1 MKGYWIFIILI
12 ATVLILTSID
22 KTKNLLKNY
31 ISEFLTTIA
40 TIGLAFI
47 GILANSDKLFIYDYT
62 WKDSWPYLLSVFSI
76 IMLISVIISAR
87 ANLSGKTLKTEI
99 EKNRSLEKQI
109 EITKEE
115 YYKLCSSNILTLFPE
130 FYTTGSD
137 RISIYKFNNNNHFIL
152 LGRCSKN
159 ANYNKRTNYEY
170 SHNEGLLG
178 KGWEND
184 NALIT
189 GAPRWSNKNKK
200 AYNDFMK
207 QQCNIN
213 DKRLNKIIM
222 KSQSLYAKTIHDN
235 STAED
240 PDGIIVFES
249 INPTKVNKNE
259 CDNLINS
266 KKPELLLLLKN
277 MKSLTKKI

>member
-1 MKGYWIFIILI
+1 MSGYWLFIILI
-12 ATVLILTSID
+12 TITLILTSID
-22 KTKNLLKNY
+22 KTKSLITNY
-31 ISEFLTTIA
+31 RSEFLTTIA

-47 GILANSDKLFIYDYT
+47 GIMANSDKNFIYDYT
-62 WKDSWPYLLSVFSI
+62 WKDSWPYLLSFFSI
-76 IMLISVIISAR
+76 IMVISVIISAR

-99 EKNRSLEKQI
+99 EKNKSLEKQI

-137 RISIYKFNNNNHFIL
+137 RISIYKFNNNHFIL

-170 SHNEGLLG
+170 SHNEGLIG

-189 GAPRWSNKNKK
+189 GAPKWTNKNKRS
-200 AYNDFMK
+200 YNEFMK
-207 QQCNIN
+207 QQCNVT

-222 KSQSLYAKTIHDN
+222 KSQSLYAKTLHDDK
-235 STAED
+235 TAED

-249 INPTKVNKNE
+249 INPTKVNKSE
-259 CDNLINS
+259 CDNLIDS
-266 KKPELLLLLKN
+266 KKTELLLLLKN
-277 MKSLTKKI
+277 MKSLTKKE